1 MARAMARF
9 YCTYNLKVVGKY
21 EGFGGNFR
29 PRAVWYM
36 NRGAIFLAIAIYGSP
51 YLYNFIIETD
61 RQKKLTETY
70 TRERRTKIQRGGYLC
85 SFCFKIPPFYFLSNS
100 EYQPLLRRFGAQQ
113 PEKTCCKCLCS

>member
-36 NRGAIFLAIAIYGSP
+36 NRGAIFLAIAIYGSR

-61 RQKKLTETY
+61 RQTNIRRHTQ
-70 TRERRTKIQRGGYLC
+70 ERGQRYKEGVIYVH
-85 SFCFKIPPFYFLSNS
+85 SVSKF
-100 EYQPLLRRFGAQQ
+100 PLFIF
-113 PEKTCCKCLCS
+113 

>member
-61 RQKKLTETY
+61 RQKKTY
-70 TRERRTKIQRGGYLC
+70 GDIHKREKDKDTKRGLFMFILFQN
-85 SFCFKIPPFYFLSNS
+85 SPFLFF
-100 EYQPLLRRFGAQQ
+100 E
-113 PEKTCCKCLCS
+113 